1 MVLFDIQRAFKESAC
16 GEIEVVTS
24 GLGRFIVHV
33 PFTFDD
39 GDHFVVLLKEEGGEW
54 VLTDEGHTF
63 MHLSYDY
70 RGLQFDEG
78 TRRSVID
85 AVLNAFGIE
94 DRAGELVLP
103 IPTGKYGDALFSFI
117 QALTKITDVSFLD
130 RDSVR
135 STFKEDFQKL
145 VEEKSTE
152 AGFGSV
158 QFGYTHPVLDPQMQ
172 YPVDA
177 RINSKVMPQL
187 LMFGV
192 ANDTNCRDATIVLQ
206 QWEKWGEQFQNITIF
221 RDQTEI
227 NRHVLARFANVAGRL
242 LSNLEIGKE
251 RLELYFGQM
260 LPK

>member
-1 MVLFDIQRAFKESAC
+1 
-16 GEIEVVTS
+16 
-24 GLGRFIVHV
+24 
-33 PFTFDD
+33 
-39 GDHFVVLLKEEGGEW
+39 
-54 VLTDEGHTF
+54 

-70 RGLQFDEG
+70 TNLEFDQG
-78 TRRSVID
+78 TRRSIID
-85 AVLNAFGIE
+85 AVLSNFGIE
-94 DRAGELVLP
+94 DRVGELVLP
-103 IPTGKYGDALFSFI
+103 IPTGKYGDALFSFA
-117 QALTKITDVSFLD
+117 QAITKISDVNFLD
-130 RDSVR
+130 RDRVR

-145 VEEKSTE
+145 VEDKSRET
-152 AGFGSV
+152 GFESI
-158 QFGYTHPVLDPQMQ
+158 QFEYTHPVLDPQRQ

-177 RINSKVMPQL
+177 RINSKVTPQL

-192 ANDTNCRDATIVLQ
+192 ANDTNCRDSTIILQ

-251 RLELYFGQM
+251 RLGLYFGQM